1 MNLVGYNN
9 MLFKSSFSMPFSN
22 SVVNLVVSLDFH
34 GSDLYIKGGLLI
46 LVQSLVAFS
55 MLLCLGYWCYRAS
68 YLQKHVEEGAFHLTV
83 DRKQRDK
90 DGLGEVAPFQD
101 RLQGS
106 VVSIQAPSCN
116 FRSLQSS
123 TQT

>member
-1 MNLVGYNN
+1 M
-9 MLFKSSFSMPFSN
+9 
-22 SVVNLVVSLDFH
+22 VSLDVAFDFH
-34 GSDLYIKGGLLI
+34 GCDLYIKGGLFI
-46 LVQSLVAFS
+46 LVQSLAAFS

-68 YLQKHVEEGAFHLTV
+68 SLQKHVEEGVFHFRV

-90 DGLGEVAPFQD
+90 NGLGEVGPFQD

-106 VVSIQAPSCN
+106 VFSIQAPSCN
-116 FRSLQSS
+116 SRSSQSS